1 MKNTHVHVWH
11 YYTTL
16 QEVNHTLQG
25 TSQLLLH
32 CTQSVERARSLINA
46 HLSGREKPSPQSIP
60 WPSLLLLQLDFTLQW
75 TFQLFLHTRSLIN
88 AHPNGREKPSPQSVS
103 WPSLLHTLAAASVD
117 TLAIMPRFHDRNCYE
132 CGQNPWTDRRTHTHT
147 HQPTAITSARVNDP
161 DIHCTVCVCI
171 HLQTYM

>member
-1 MKNTHVHVWH
+1 MKSTWQCITLAHKIMMHVLMTYKNTHVHVWH

-46 HLSGREKPSPQSIP
+46 HLSGREKPSPQSVP
-60 WPSLLLLQLDFTLQW
+60 WPSLLLLQLDFTLQG
-75 TFQLFLHTRSLIN
+75 TSQLFLHARSLIN
-88 AHPNGREKPSPQSVS
+88 AHLNGREKPSPQSVS

-117 TLAIMPRFHDRNCYE
+117 TTCY
-132 CGQNPWTDRRTHTHT
+132 N
-147 HQPTAITSARVNDP
+147 I
-161 DIHCTVCVCI
+161 
-171 HLQTYM
+171 